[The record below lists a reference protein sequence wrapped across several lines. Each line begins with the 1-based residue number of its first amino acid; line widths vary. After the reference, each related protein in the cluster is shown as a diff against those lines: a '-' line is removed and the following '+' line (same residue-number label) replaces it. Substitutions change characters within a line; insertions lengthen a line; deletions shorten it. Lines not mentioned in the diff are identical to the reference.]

1 MGRWRSRTGTTIIV
15 LAVLSAL
22 TIGVAA
28 SPDGDQQGS
37 GRAAQSTGQTPTHAV
52 RGVVKSINQESL
64 VIVDS
69 GKGRREMTFQ
79 LSPSTYREGEL
90 TLGATVSVRYRLEG
104 SVLKATAVST
114 HPEKNHVARM
124 PEAAR

>member
-1 MGRWRSRTGTTIIV
+1 MSRWRSRILTTIII
-15 LAVLSAL
+15 LAVLSTL

-37 GRAAQSTGQTPTHAV
+37 ERAAQSTGQTPTHAV
-52 RGVVKSINQESL
+52 RGVVKSINSESL
-64 VIVDS
+64 VIIDS
-69 GKGRREMTFQ
+69 GKARREMTFQ

-90 TLGATVSVRYRLEG
+90 ALGATVSVRYRLEG
-104 SVLKATAVST
+104 NLLKATAVST
-114 HPEKNHVARM
+114 HPEKNRTARG

>member
-1 MGRWRSRTGTTIIV
+1 MSRWRSRAVTTIVI
-15 LAVLSAL
+15 LAVLWAL
-22 TIGVAA
+22 RIGVAA
-28 SPDGDQQGS
+28 SPGSDQQGS
-37 GRAAQSTGQTPTHAV
+37 EHGAQSAGQTPTHAV
-52 RGVVKSINQESL
+52 RGVVKSINPESL
-64 VIVDS
+64 VIIDS

-104 SVLKATAVST
+104 SLLKATAVST
-114 HPEKNHVARM
+114 HPEKNRGARM